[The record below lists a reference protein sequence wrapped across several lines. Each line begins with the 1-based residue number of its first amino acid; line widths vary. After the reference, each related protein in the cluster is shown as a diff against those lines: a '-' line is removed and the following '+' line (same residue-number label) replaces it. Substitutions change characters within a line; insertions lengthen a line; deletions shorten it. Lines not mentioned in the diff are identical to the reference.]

1 VTNEFT
7 KHIKKRSIDNTRLGE
22 VLTKDE
28 TTYTVRVG
36 NTVISC
42 SFDGDAYVGEY
53 VTLVCPGGDIS
64 KAYIIS
70 TTAIGIGKGG
80 NETI

>member
-1 VTNEFT
+1 LIGEFT

-28 TTYTVRVG
+28 TMYTVRIG
-36 NTVISC
+36 NTAITC
-42 SFDGDAYVGEY
+42 NFDGNAHVGEY
-53 VTLVCPGGDIS
+53 VTLICPDGDIS

-70 TTAIGIGKGG
+70 TTAVGIGKGG
-80 NETI
+80 NEVI